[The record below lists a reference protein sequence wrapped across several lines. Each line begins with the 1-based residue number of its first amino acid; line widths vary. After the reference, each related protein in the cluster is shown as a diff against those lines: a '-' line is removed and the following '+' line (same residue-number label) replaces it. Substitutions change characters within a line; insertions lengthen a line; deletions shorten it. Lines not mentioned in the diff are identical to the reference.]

1 MPIQGSAAELI
12 KIAMIDI
19 QKNIENDKLKSKM
32 ILQIHDELLFEYPLD
47 EEEHLISMVKKSMEN
62 AMSLKVPII
71 VDYGFGKDWFE
82 AH

>member
-1 MPIQGSAAELI
+1 
-12 KIAMIDI
+12 
-19 QKNIENDKLKSKM
+19 M

-62 AMSLKVPII
+62 AMSLNVPII

>member
-1 MPIQGSAAELI
+1 MYKRQ
-12 KIAMIDI
+12 
-19 QKNIENDKLKSKM
+19 
-32 ILQIHDELLFEYPLD
+32 LLFEYPLD
-47 EEEHLISMVKKSMEN
+47 EEEHLILMVKKSMEN